1 MTEQKARTLASAL
14 AGDAVRTMSS
24 WGVAMTRA
32 DGRYVLIKESGGL
45 IWFHEHRCWHG
56 CQVNGSG
63 CKGDIRGVRWKEW
76 GINKKWATGLA
87 RLR

>member
-45 IWFHEHRCWHG
+45 IWFHEHRC
-56 CQVNGSG
+56 QVNGSG
-63 CKGDIRGVRWKEW
+63 CKGEIRGASPTFAGK
-76 GINKKWATGLA
+76 N
-87 RLR
+87 

>member
-32 DGRYVLIKESGGL
+32 DGRYVLIKASGGL
-45 IWFHEHRCWHG
+45 NWFQHRCWHG

-63 CKGDIRGVRWKEW
+63 CTGDIRGVGWKEW

>member
-14 AGDAVRTMSS
+14 AGDAVRAMSS
-24 WGVAMTRA
+24 WVVAMTRA

-56 CQVNGSG
+56 CQVNRSG
-63 CKGDIRGVRWKEW
+63 CKGDIRGVREIP
-76 GINKKWATGLA
+76 GNNLILIRDSGCP
-87 RLR
+87 